1 MIVEFSIFTRYSKFD
16 GIPVG
21 RLYVSHAF
29 LTHPLF
35 LSWLPS
41 LHVIDEHIYRDGSKR
56 IWFIA
61 PVSFYSYL
69 ASQYPNP
76 RFSAY
81 NLYLL
86 RKSATFFRGLKPPH
100 LPDSHYLD

>member
-1 MIVEFSIFTRYSKFD
+1 MIIEFSIFTRYPKFE

-21 RLYVSHAF
+21 RLYVSHSF

-35 LSWLPS
+35 LSWRPS

-61 PVSFYSYL
+61 PVSLYSSL
-69 ASQYPNP
+69 ASQYLNP
-76 RFSAY
+76 WFASY
-81 NLYLL
+81 TLSILKKLY
-86 RKSATFFRGLKPPH
+86 SI
-100 LPDSHYLD
+100 

>member
-1 MIVEFSIFTRYSKFD
+1 MIVEFSISTSHSQFE

-21 RLYVSHAF
+21 RLYVSHSF

-35 LSWLPS
+35 LSWLP
-41 LHVIDEHIYRDGSKR
+41 LFHVIGERSYMHTKC

-61 PVSFYSYL
+61 PVSLYRRL

-76 RFSAY
+76 NFAAY

-86 RKSATFFRGLKPPH
+86 RKAATFSKGLKPPY
-100 LPDSHYLD
+100 LPHSEYLD

>member
-1 MIVEFSIFTRYSKFD
+1 MIVEFSIFTRYPKFE

-41 LHVIDEHIYRDGSKR
+41 LHIIGQCSYIHTKC

-61 PVSFYSYL
+61 PVSFYYYL

-76 RFSAY
+76 RFASY